1 MIYLCRHG
9 QTELNLARRY
19 QGQSD
24 SPLTPLG
31 EAQARRMGER
41 LAGLIGDPKA
51 WTLVVS
57 PLGRARQTAEIIQG
71 VIGAAAGFRLEPR
84 IAEVSMGEWDGLHM
98 DELAARRPEHVPY
111 PERYFQGPGGET
123 LDVFTARLADWL
135 ASVPDEAKVI
145 AVSHGVAGRVLRGLY
160 AGLPREEMLTAEV
173 PQDAFFRLSAGRIER
188 FECEPVG

>member
-19 QGQSD
+19 QGHMD

-41 LAGLIGDPKA
+41 LASLIPDPET
-51 WTLVVS
+51 WILVTS
-57 PLGRARQTAEIIQG
+57 PLGRARRTAEIIQG
-71 VIGAAAGFRLEPR
+71 VLGRTGALHLEPR
-84 IAEVSMGEWDGLHM
+84 IAEVSMGEWDGLHV
-98 DELAARRPEHVPY
+98 DELAARRPAHVRY

-123 LDVFTARLADWL
+123 LEVFTARLADWL
-135 ASVPDEAKVI
+135 GSIPADAKVI

-173 PQDAFFRLSAGRIER
+173 PQDAVFHLSAGRIMR
-188 FECEPVG
+188 IECEPVG